1 MITHVGLLDDH
12 TNVTGSEL
20 VIVALSELPVD
31 SQSGADAG
39 ALMLQ
44 MGTFTFSFTITS
56 AKQVLAEFCGSVIV
70 KRYVP
75 GAEIK
80 IESRPTLSL
89 IPAPMD
95 TLFSVQ
101 SNTGLTMSVE

>member
-1 MITHVGLLDDH
+1 MLDDH

-39 ALMLQ
+39 TLMLQ
-44 MGTFTFSFTITS
+44 IGTSLFWITITS
-56 AKQVLAEFCGSVIV
+56 PKQELAEFCGSVIV

-75 GAEIK
+75 GSVIK
-80 IESRPTLSL
+80 IESRPLPSL
-89 IPAPMD
+89 IPGPMD
-95 TLFSVQ
+95 TLFRVQ
-101 SNTGLTMSVE
+101 SNIGLMISV